1 MIPMKQ
7 KALSQGTQVNV
18 YFKDAETIKCKNCG
32 NYLFIQSF
40 VLKKLSALVSP
51 NGQEALIPVQVYSCG
66 NCGTILEGMLEGS
79 GIQEDIKMKS
89 ELSKSE

>member
-7 KALSQGTQVNV
+7 KPQSQGTQVKV
-18 YFKDAETIKCKNCG
+18 DLKDAETIKCKNCG

-79 GIQEDIKMKS
+79 GVE
-89 ELSKSE
+89 